1 MPSTECIV
9 NVFIDILTKLQ
20 HYLICES
27 DLFQLRKEKIE
38 LITILPLS
46 QFHPL
51 KELADPF
58 PEQGYGEKEEKIIIL
73 LKSNISKWNYGRLD
87 S

>member
-1 MPSTECIV
+1 MYL
-9 NVFIDILTKLQ
+9 LTYLQ
-20 HYLICES
+20 HYLICKS

-38 LITILPLS
+38 LITNLPLC

-58 PEQGYGEKEEKIIIL
+58 PEQGYGEKEEKMIIL
-73 LKSNISKWNYGRLD
+73 LKIQHFQMELRMTRFITYLIHIKC
-87 S
+87 

>member
-1 MPSTECIV
+1 MPSIEHHLV
-9 NVFIDILTKLQ
+9 NVFLDILTS
-20 HYLICES
+20 YNIICES
-27 DLFQLRKEKIE
+27 HLFQLRKKKIE
-38 LITILPLS
+38 LITILPSS